1 MSNQNK
7 GKGKAQQIE
16 PDEDADEDYGSDGHV
31 GSTKQN
37 NRRNP
42 SGKNQYAPTPK
53 LADIA
58 NLLQAYHKNNHEFK
72 YADYIA
78 ALAKDHAIKISRTKL
93 AKYLSKLGLSTS
105 SRGNCMPD
113 AEQRQLILDELALD
127 PLQTRGPRTV
137 REALELDGHKIGRGK
152 IGGVMHDFE
161 DEGFSKRHPHAK
173 KKLFRTPLTSVGPNE
188 EWSMDGHDKLNNAGF
203 GIYGIRDKWSGNW
216 LHYRVVPSNRYAAVV
231 GVLFL
236 ECVKKHGGIPIQ
248 GSSDRGSETRDAYA
262 FQTSLREMFA
272 PDLLHSLIPSWQF
285 LPSPRNITVESG
297 WKILF
302 YTWGVNILEFY
313 NSGLFNGFFEA
324 GNPIHEQ
331 TSNWIWFPTIQ
342 RSLNKFIEQQN
353 NHRFYSNPA
362 AYGGEECLIPI
373 DMDVLDALLESCDE
387 GYAKMRYVDDA
398 FHEIAEAAYIAAG
411 KPQITVQTAWLVFRS
426 MVLKMS

>member
-1 MSNQNK
+1 MSSHCAASNLASSPQHYVKLEEIGKNRKLNELLDTLEFNQVVIFVKSVARANELDK
-7 GKGKAQQIE
+7 FLVSCNFPSTSIDSGHGIDVEGVNIVINYDCPQDADSYLHRVRHSSLAVTFVSSDNDQEVMAMIQSQFTVAVPELPDHIDPATYSKGKAQQIE
-16 PDEDADEDYGSDGHV
+16 PDEDADEDYGSDSHV

-236 ECVKKHGGIPIQ
+236 ECVKKHGGQ
-248 GSSDRGSETRDAYA
+248 YS
-262 FQTSLREMFA
+262 
-272 PDLLHSLIPSWQF
+272 
-285 LPSPRNITVESG
+285 ITCLYSG
-297 WKILF
+297 
-302 YTWGVNILEFY
+302 
-313 NSGLFNGFFEA
+313 
-324 GNPIHEQ
+324 
-331 TSNWIWFPTIQ
+331 
-342 RSLNKFIEQQN
+342 
-353 NHRFYSNPA
+353 
-362 AYGGEECLIPI
+362 
-373 DMDVLDALLESCDE
+373 
-387 GYAKMRYVDDA
+387 
-398 FHEIAEAAYIAAG
+398 
-411 KPQITVQTAWLVFRS
+411 
-426 MVLKMS
+426 